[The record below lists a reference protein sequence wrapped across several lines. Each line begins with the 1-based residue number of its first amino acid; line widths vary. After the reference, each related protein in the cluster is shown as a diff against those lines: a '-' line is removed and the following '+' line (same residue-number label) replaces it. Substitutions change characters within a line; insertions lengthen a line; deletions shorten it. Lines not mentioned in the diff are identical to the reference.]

1 MLCNV
6 CKLNEAKVHL
16 TKIVGDKMQK
26 VDLCEDCSKEKGVD
40 DPTTYSSEDTFLG
53 QVLAGEPMAPEPA
66 TEPTVK
72 CPTCGYSQADFKK
85 AGRFGCSDC
94 YATFGEGLEGMLKT
108 MHKGVRHTG
117 KSPAAFQQTRAEAQK
132 LKLLQ
137 KRLDKAIAEENF
149 EEAAQLRDEIKRT
162 KTPAA

>member
-6 CKLNEAKVHL
+6 CKQNEAKVHL

-40 DPTTYSSEDTFLG
+40 DPTSYSLADALLG
-53 QVLAGEPMAPEPA
+53 KA
-66 TEPTVK
+66 TEEIAALAETGGAAEPGLK
-72 CPTCGYSQADFKK
+72 CPTCGYTQADFKK

-108 MHKGVRHTG
+108 MHKGTRHTG
-117 KSPAAFQQTRAEAQK
+117 KVPAALQQSRAEAQK
-132 LKLLQ
+132 VKLLQ

-149 EEAAQLRDEIKRT
+149 EEAAQLRDEIKRL
-162 KTPAA
+162 K